1 MMKSPFSDVFYDI
14 TFKMRSFHLCFLLR
28 IRMHGERQ
36 IIACKKKRSDC
47 LTASKNY
54 FLFPTKYSTARSPAN
69 SPAALLKIRYSFST
83 LLVNFPIYVTPFS

>member
-1 MMKSPFSDVFYDI
+1 MFS
-14 TFKMRSFHLCFLLR
+14 FKDPYARRKADHCL
-28 IRMHGERQ
+28 Q
-36 IIACKKKRSDC
+36 KKRSDC

-54 FLFPTKYSTARSPAN
+54 FLFLLPTKYSTARSPAN